1 MFQLISTIY
10 NAIFT
15 GKKCFLGGFF
25 TSKSKG
31 DTNKKIF
38 KSKSQFRTYLFIYF
52 LDFVFKVKPKRKSF
66 FSLNQIVGCFCF
78 MMKLKIEKW
87 NFPPGHFFRQMMWK
101 TLSESSWERLFLSK
115 ISNNNIIVFMWN
127 RFGINNIIYLEI
139 MLKKNFK
146 GK

>member
-1 MFQLISTIY
+1 MFS
-10 NAIFT
+10 
-15 GKKCFLGGFF
+15 GGFF

-115 ISNNNIIVFMWN
+115 ISSNNIIVFMWN

-139 MLKKNFK
+139 MLEKKLQ
-146 GK
+146 GKVENNYVLTCFF

>member
-1 MFQLISTIY
+1 MFS
-10 NAIFT
+10 
-15 GKKCFLGGFF
+15 GGFF

-115 ISNNNIIVFMWN
+115 ISSNNIIVFMWN

-139 MLKKNFK
+139 MLEKKLQGKVENNYVLTLCTFK
-146 GK
+146 N

>member
-1 MFQLISTIY
+1 MFS
-10 NAIFT
+10 
-15 GKKCFLGGFF
+15 GGFF

-115 ISNNNIIVFMWN
+115 ISSNNIIVFMWN

-139 MLKKNFK
+139 MLEKKLQGKVENDYVLTLCTFK
-146 GK
+146 N